1 MAGDDPPAMPA
12 WWYRFRRV
20 TIFGLG
26 CLVVVEGLVSPQD
39 RIVELIAGLVMVGV
53 LPLDDLLR
61 AFGRR
66 MNGGSRPSE

>member
-1 MAGDDPPAMPA
+1 M
-12 WWYRFRRV
+12 

-26 CLVVVEGLVSPQD
+26 CAVVIEGLVSPQD

-61 AFGRR
+61 AFNRKV
-66 MNGGSRPSE
+66 NGSASPRE